1 MEQEKFQEY
10 VLQELQENRKFQE
23 YVFQELQENRK
34 FQEMVIR
41 QLQAL
46 TEGQAKLEANL
57 LKLETKIE
65 NQVIEKLR
73 GLYDDREMQNDR
85 LDRIERRL
93 DKIEADTSY
102 LVVRVAKLESI
113 AK

>member
-1 MEQEKFQEY
+1 
-10 VLQELQENRKFQE
+10 
-23 YVFQELQENRK
+23 
-34 FQEMVIR
+34 MVIR

>member
-1 MEQEKFQEY
+1 MTQEEFQAL
-10 VLQELQENRKFQE
+10 VLQ
-23 YVFQELQENRK
+23 
-34 FQEMVIR
+34 

-46 TEGQAKLEANL
+46 ACEIKELKQGQAKLEANQQKLEANQQKFEANL
-57 LKLETKIE
+57 LKIETKIE

-73 GLYDDREMQNDR
+73 GLYDDRDMQNDR